1 MSKRKDNDWQ
11 STRAKLVIEN
21 GSYKLVQADISK
33 QHEIAKV
40 WVGAIFLESEIDGM
54 HCIPNFKMSDEA
66 LRCYFVE
73 YRGDVPFWTFFWSKP
88 PEFGHDQIF
97 KTERMKEDPPKNG
110 ERYFNDAVGKEQT
123 RYNTTFTL
131 LDTPFVHPG
140 NASVKCTKSFI
151 YRQHFDDYT
160 GAFLGGLDAISLE
173 EVPTEWLQNIEYE
186 EQLGGGNGTNFQES
200 NLISKPENTEIQAL
214 IGDYDDGILCHL
226 GNPFIDGSNIHRD
239 ENWEKYLSF
248 IDQLEPQQKGI
259 DLGICVYVVST
270 ALAKIT
276 NEPDHR
282 DAYELAFEEA
292 VYRIKCHVSYLAGVH
307 SLELRPG
314 LDGDLFG
321 ELVDGAN
328 IVFVKSGGE
337 KAKSNLMDLGIDM
350 VTWIGEN
357 ILD

>member
-21 GSYKLVQADISK
+21 GSYTLAQADISNR
-33 QHEIAKV
+33 HEIAKV
-40 WVGAIFLESEIDGM
+40 WVGAIFLESEVDGM
-54 HCIPNFKMSDEA
+54 HCIPDFKMSDKA

-73 YRGDVPFWTFFWSKP
+73 YRGDVPFWKFFWSRP
-88 PEFGHDQIF
+88 PEFGDDHIF
-97 KTERMKEDPPKNG
+97 KTERMKEDPPKKG
-110 ERYFNDAVGKEQT
+110 ERYFNDAVGEEQI

-140 NASVKCTKSFI
+140 NPSFNCDQSFV
-151 YRQHFDDYT
+151 YRQHFDGST
-160 GAFLGGLDAISLE
+160 GAFLGGLNAISPE
-173 EVPTEWLQNIEYE
+173 KVPRKWLQTLKSG
-186 EQLGGGNGTNFQES
+186 EQPDVGNGTSFQAS
-200 NLISKPENTEIQAL
+200 DLIVRPENTEIQNL
-214 IGDYDDGILCHL
+214 IGDYDDGILCHF
-226 GNPFIDGSNIHRD
+226 GNPFIDGSNIHRE
-239 ENWEKYLSF
+239 ENWGKYLSF